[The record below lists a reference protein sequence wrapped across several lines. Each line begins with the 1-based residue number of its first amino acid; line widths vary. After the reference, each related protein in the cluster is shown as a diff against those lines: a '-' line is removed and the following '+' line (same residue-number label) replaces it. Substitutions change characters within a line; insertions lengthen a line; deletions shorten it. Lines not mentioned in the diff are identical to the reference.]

1 MKVLHLIR
9 GGDKGGAKTHLF
21 TLLDELKKYIDC
33 KVVCLI
39 PGVFYQE
46 ILEKDIETV
55 LIEQKNR
62 FDLSVV
68 KKIEK
73 LIEDDK
79 VVFISEDIIA
89 ELQDDLDQEFQK
101 ISEETGELIWVICKD
116 SLEMLYYIQNGMT
129 DGDTE
134 NSVAERITTVR
145 VCIACRRLLHK
156 SVSEIKNLAIFR
168 RYRKLEAECAKLME
182 ENRRLEAEQARLM
195 KSLASDY

>member
-1 MKVLHLIR
+1 MKTKVRSVLVLPDDPCLSEPVPISIR
-9 GGDKGGAKTHLF
+9 TENGDLMRKRL
-21 TLLDELKKYIDC
+21 
-33 KVVCLI
+33 
-39 PGVFYQE
+39 
-46 ILEKDIETV
+46 
-55 LIEQKNR
+55 
-62 FDLSVV
+62 
-68 KKIEK
+68 EK

-182 ENRRLEAEQARLM
+182 ENRRLEAEQASLM